1 MEHGSRLVGDQES
14 LISLTK
20 IPTGLGTTPS
30 WSKGPTG
37 KARSDQQV
45 GSLF

>member
-1 MEHGSRLVGDQES
+1 MEHGSWLVGDQEF

-20 IPTGLGTTPS
+20 TGLGTTPS
-30 WSKGPTG
+30 WSKGPSG
-37 KARSDQQV
+37 KARSDQLKVV